1 MTKQTFRAQKER
13 KNGLFAAVQ
22 MIRVEIIAAHDIVR
36 SLCTPFA
43 VVEFLIVG
51 VVRHSHLVRNG
62 DARDVAPAG
71 VTVGRQ
77 GYLKAETYV
86 HIHSLRLLGIQSYG
100 TTGEM
105 AYHFVLET
113 YVADEELLGAESELG
128 VKRRA
133 VVVYSRIPAEVE
145 IPAELEVEALPVII
159 GNQSQLGIKPYLVT
173 GQVPARLQGGAIPVP
188 REGAYS
194 DFTLQIQLPGI
205 SETL

>member
-113 YVADEELLGAESELG
+113 YVADEELLGAESYLYL
-128 VKRRA
+128 R
-133 VVVYSRIPAEVE
+133 
-145 IPAELEVEALPVII
+145 LP
-159 GNQSQLGIKPYLVT
+159 G
-173 GQVPARLQGGAIPVP
+173 
-188 REGAYS
+188 EGALTIRS
-194 DFTLQIQLPGI
+194 ASSAAPAVGGQMTVAPRPERCHLFDR
-205 SETL
+205 ETGENLL